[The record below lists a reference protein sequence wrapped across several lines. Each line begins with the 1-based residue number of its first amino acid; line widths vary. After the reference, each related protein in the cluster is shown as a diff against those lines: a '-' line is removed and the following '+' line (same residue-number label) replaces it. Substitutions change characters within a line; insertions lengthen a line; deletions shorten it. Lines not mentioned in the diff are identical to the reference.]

1 MFFFRFFDKF
11 STVSISIIESEHFE
25 DLFFRIIDPICNIV
39 DLIFIISKKL
49 SPGHSSI
56 DLILELFLKL
66 SKWT

>member
-39 DLIFIISKKL
+39 DLIFVVSQKL
-49 SPGHSSI
+49 SLGHTI
-56 DLILELFLKL
+56 DLFLELSLKI